1 MKERTSMKE
10 KKPSASG
17 SASGYS
23 ANSPKTRRECAAFAP
38 AEGVAFLPEE
48 FPVFYP
54 HAVRN
59 GGKIYSCFPNNEGE
73 NHGDLTAGHSFIG
86 RFEARE
92 GDHRKL

>member
-1 MKERTSMKE
+1 MKE

-54 HAVRN
+54 HAV
-59 GGKIYSCFPNNEGE
+59 K
-73 NHGDLTAGHSFIG
+73 
-86 RFEARE
+86 
-92 GDHRKL
+92 KWW